1 MFGFVGNIYVQ
12 AKIQSLNKIRESAVE
27 LQELEL
33 DKIIYH
39 NRKVSYLK
47 QFAAISTNYASFV
60 SHIPVVTY
68 EDLKPYIEKMMRG
81 EENILCA
88 DSITNFAKS
97 SGTTDV
103 SKYIPVSK
111 SSMFK
116 GHFQGSRHLLAS
128 YFERFP
134 NNKIF
139 KGKNLVVSGSL
150 QTVPNNPSAFV
161 GDVSAILTNQIPQWI
176 QRLRTPD
183 LATALLSNWD
193 EKLNAIARQT
203 AFENVTGL
211 SGVPSWSLEL
221 LKAVLQISGKKNI
234 EQVWHNFELY
244 IHGGVNFSPYQTQF
258 ENIVGKRVN
267 YINAY
272 NASEG
277 FFAFSDTENT
287 DELLLLPQH
296 DIFYE
301 FRELEHPQQIVPL
314 EGVIKNVLYEI
325 ILTTNS
331 GLWRYALGDTVEF
344 TSINPYRF
352 KIVGRTKQYINIAGE
367 ELMVH
372 NAEEAI
378 AAASKTTG
386 MHVQEFSAAP
396 LFLEDGKIC
405 HQWFIE
411 FENTPKS
418 TVQFQHIL
426 DEKLQ
431 QLNSDYKAK
440 RSGNYIL
447 QPLQI
452 VAVPQNLFRNWLG
465 AKEKLGGQHK
475 VPRLSNNRIFAEEFL
490 ALITT

>member
-12 AKIQSLNKIRESAVE
+12 AKIQSLNKIRDSAVE
-27 LQELEL
+27 LQELEFE
-33 DKIIYH
+33 KIIYH
-39 NRKVSYLK
+39 HKKVEYLK
-47 QFAAISTNYASFV
+47 QFAPFGNNYAAFV
-60 SHIPVVTY
+60 SNVPVASY

-88 DSITNFAKS
+88 DSVTNFAKS
-97 SGTTDV
+97 SGTTDT

-111 SSMFK
+111 SAMFK

-139 KGKNLVVSGSL
+139 TGKNLVVSGSL
-150 QTVPNNPSAFV
+150 QPIPNNKHAFV
-161 GDVSAILTNQIPQWI
+161 GDVSALLTNQIPHWI

-193 EKLNAIARQT
+193 EKLIAIAQQV

-221 LKAVLQISGKKNI
+221 LKTVLEISGKENI
-234 EQVWHNFELY
+234 INTWQNLELY
-244 IHGGVNFSPYQTQF
+244 IHGGVNFAPYQNIF
-258 ENIVGKRVN
+258 EKVVGKKVN

-287 DELLLLPQH
+287 DELLLLPKH

-301 FRELEHPQQIVPL
+301 FREVDQPQQIVPL
-314 EGVIKNVLYEI
+314 EGVIKNIQYEI
-325 ILTTNS
+325 IITTNS
-331 GLWRYALGDTVEF
+331 GLWRYALGDTVSF

-352 KIVGRTKQYINIAGE
+352 KIIGRTKQYINIAGE

-372 NAEEAI
+372 NAEQAI
-378 AAASKTTG
+378 TEVSETTG
-386 MHVQEFSAAP
+386 LRVNEFSAAP
-396 LFLEDGKIC
+396 LFLSNGNIC

-411 FENTPKS
+411 FESAPKDIIEFGK
-418 TVQFQHIL
+418 TL
-426 DEKLQ
+426 DKKLQ
-431 QLNSDYKAK
+431 ALNSDYKAK
-440 RSGNYIL
+440 RNGNYVL

-452 VAVPQNLFRNWLG
+452 VVVPQNFFRTWLEK
-465 AKEKLGGQHK
+465 KEKLGGQHK
-475 VPRLSNNRIFAEEFL
+475 VPRLSNNRVFAEEFTT
-490 ALITT
+490 LITT